1 VSLQDQTPPR
11 GPDKRAVVFRHERRK
26 RSACLPKPIDHA
38 GLFRPPERKRVHTAN
53 RRDVLRT
60 FGLDDCPRA
69 SYGSV
74 ALRLLWTVR
83 QVKICPRFRVHQF
96 RLAGQLYLMAYL
108 VDERDKAV
116 TLLAL
121 GGHENFYRGLKRY
134 LAA

>member
-1 VSLQDQTPPR
+1 MRCRSYVVA
-11 GPDKRAVVFRHERRK
+11 GPNPAARARPSRHR
-26 RSACLPKPIDHA
+26 LPKPIDHA

-60 FGLDDCPRA
+60 FDLDDRPRA